1 MIATLN
7 LQHAICAL
15 FEVHPD
21 EKGVQ
26 RVVTPLEYT
35 GSGDQIIVRV
45 RPRAGGMQIDENGDA
60 AFLAELNG
68 GTLDTDAIGRWKEG
82 LERFSPAKVT
92 DDDMI
97 LAFANDERL
106 IAPYVLRVAEV
117 AQQLYTLAT
126 SRLERQPSD
135 FKKIVSTIVK
145 ELALTLGIRWQHDV
159 PLPILGGIE
168 ADHVLGL
175 DSNPIIIVAAS
186 SQARLLE
193 AEIIHLQYRHE
204 QKKGFV
210 LAIAESQAAV
220 TKKQFERA
228 AYFTGRTV
236 AFEAGNLAS
245 LLRQEV
251 RTLQ

>member
-1 MIATLN
+1 MNTTLN

-26 RVVTPLEYT
+26 RVVTPLEYS
-35 GSGDQIIVRV
+35 GSGDQIVVRV
-45 RPRAGGMQIDENGDA
+45 RQRQGGVQIDENGDT

-68 GTLDTDAIGRWKEG
+68 GNLDTDAINRWKEG
-82 LERFSPAKVT
+82 LDRFSPAKFT
-92 DDDMI
+92 DTDMI
-97 LAFANDERL
+97 SAFVSDERL
-106 IAPYVLRVAEV
+106 IAPYVLRVAEA

-135 FKKIVSTIVK
+135 FKKVVSTIVK
-145 ELALTLGIRWQHDV
+145 DLALTLGVVWRHDV
-159 PLPILGGIE
+159 ELPILGGIE
-168 ADHVLGL
+168 ADHVLGT
-175 DSNPIIIVAAS
+175 DDNPLIIVAAS

-193 AEIIHLQYRHE
+193 AELIHVLYRGEH
-204 QKKGFV
+204 KKGFV
-210 LAIAESQAAV
+210 LAVAESQAAV

-245 LLRQEV
+245 LLKQEV
-251 RTLQ
+251 STLQ